1 MRTGNGERRVR
12 RGNFL
17 KKVSPNPFKD
27 FQNNYYVSAGMLFC
41 DIFVIVLPE
50 DRHGRHPKKQNLLQ
64 SGI

>member
-1 MRTGNGERRVR
+1 MKTGNGEYAGGTSVP
-12 RGNFL
+12 
-17 KKVSPNPFKD
+17 PNPFKD